1 MSNNYRHLDDPN
13 FDYDP
18 VNGVRQRLVI
28 DNDGGFHIE
37 STQDDSHIRQYAHE
51 SRGDYSRNERLGD
64 NVKVGSLPMLVLYD
78 LIKRGI
84 WQDPDR
90 RRKWWN
96 SIEAAPYRT
105 RDFVV

>member
-1 MSNNYRHLDDPN
+1 MGAFRHLDDPN
-13 FDYDP
+13 FDVDKMT
-18 VNGVRQRLVI
+18 GARQRLVI
-28 DNDGGFHIE
+28 DNDGVMHFE
-37 STQDDSHIRQYAHE
+37 TTQDDTDIRRFAHE
-51 SRGDYSRNERLGD
+51 SRSSYSKHEKLGD
-64 NVKVGSLPMLVLYD
+64 MAPVGSIPMLVMYD

-84 WQDPDR
+84 WQDPQR